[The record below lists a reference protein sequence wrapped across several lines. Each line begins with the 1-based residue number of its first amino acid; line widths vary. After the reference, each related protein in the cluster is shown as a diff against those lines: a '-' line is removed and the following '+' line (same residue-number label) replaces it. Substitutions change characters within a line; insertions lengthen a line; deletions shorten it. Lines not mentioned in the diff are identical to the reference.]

1 MLVTFVQEVM
11 RGVKS
16 GFDVYR
22 LAPNTFES
30 KNVMRYNTYNLK
42 YS

>member
-22 LAPNTFES
+22 LAPNTFKS
-30 KNVMRYNTYNLK
+30 KM
-42 YS
+42 SCAIIPII